1 MLEPDHRT
9 NRSSAHTTPR
19 EAVPVSHHPAR
30 RARTV
35 TAVISAAA
43 FAGIAGGLAAEHAA
57 ASPARASTPGST
69 AVSPAPDSGG
79 QTVGQSDGQTPG
91 QTDNGSPMPGGWSAT
106 PGQDAGPVQD
116 HGRSGAS

>member
-9 NRSSAHTTPR
+9 TRSSAPTTPS

-43 FAGIAGGLAAEHAA
+43 FAGIAGGLAADHAG
-57 ASPARASTPGST
+57 ASPARASTRGST
-69 AVSPAPDSGG
+69 AVSPAPSATD
-79 QTVGQSDGQTPG
+79 QTGQSQP
-91 QTDNGSPMPGGWSAT
+91 DNGLPTQGGWSAT
-106 PGQDAGPVQD
+106 PGQDIGPVQD
-116 HGRSGAS
+116 HGTSGAS